1 MKVLFLGC
9 HCDDIELGCG
19 ATIHHFRKKWDI
31 HCLVLSKK
39 GLHNKFP
46 KLYKNCQKAMKEL
59 GVKNLE
65 FANFETGYFQETR
78 QQIWEKLNEI
88 DLRIKPDLVFS
99 QEKDD
104 HQDHK
109 VLWNETKRNFR
120 KISLIQYTVMRSSI
134 GFVPNLFFEL
144 NKKDLKA
151 KIKSLKNYKMYT
163 NSKNY
168 FTPLNTEASL
178 RNSGIYIESEFS
190 ESFKIKKLIFNEKN
204 SNFNF

>member
-120 KISLIQYTVMRSSI
+120 KSSLIQYTVMRSSI

>member
-19 ATIHHFRKKWDI
+19 ATIHHFKKKWDI
-31 HCLVLSKK
+31 YCLVLSKK

-65 FANFETGYFQETR
+65 FANFKTGYFYETR
-78 QQIWEKLNEI
+78 QKIWEKLNEI
-88 DLRIKPDLVFS
+88 NLRIKPDLVFS

-109 VLWNETKRNFR
+109 VLWDETKRNFR
-120 KISLIQYTVMRSSI
+120 KSSLIQYTVMRSSI
-134 GFVPNLFFEL
+134 GFIPNLFFEL
-144 NKKDLKA
+144 NKKDFKA
-151 KIKSLKNYKMYT
+151 KTKSLKNYKMYT

-168 FTPLNTEASL
+168 FTKLNIEASL

-190 ESFKIKKLIFNEKN
+190 ESFKIKKLILNEKH